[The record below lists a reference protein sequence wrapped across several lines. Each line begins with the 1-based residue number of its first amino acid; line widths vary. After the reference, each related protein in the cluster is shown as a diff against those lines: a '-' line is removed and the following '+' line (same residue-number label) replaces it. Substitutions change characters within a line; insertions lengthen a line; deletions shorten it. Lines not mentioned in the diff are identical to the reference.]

1 MRQNAR
7 VQMKRRVP
15 LRQRLFVVVV
25 AAIVPLAIMAAV
37 AIWAGYQQ
45 QRNQAE
51 RSGLDVARAMHTAV
65 AAELRRTI
73 SVLQVLSSSR
83 AMEPLDRTYLLERA
97 RLTLTAQTNWRAI
110 SLADPEGRIIL
121 DTRHTE
127 TEPLLPSPDPE
138 SLQRVFATHAP
149 VVGYLV
155 KSNEGGYTLS
165 VRVPVMREGNLLFV
179 ISAVLDPNAILAVLT
194 SHRAAESWIVAVAD
208 AKGTRVARTR
218 STEQTLGTPFSPT
231 LVEMMAKGGAEGTGT
246 TYASEGDS
254 VFTAYTRV
262 GEFGWTTAVGQSTA
276 LVEAAARDSFM
287 TFGTGVA
294 LSTLLG
300 ALAALFMARRIVKPI
315 TQLREA
321 AIGMG
326 RGERFNAPDL
336 DVQELHDVSTTLR
349 AADEGQAQARAE
361 REELLKREQAAR
373 AAAEAANRAK
383 DEFLAMLGHELRNP
397 LGAISNAAY
406 VLENEKLDGET
417 ARRTRAIIMR
427 QVGHLTR
434 LTDDL
439 LDAARALMGK
449 IVLRKRP
456 LDLSAVAMQS
466 IATLKGAQR
475 LQGHRIIEDF
485 QPAWVEA
492 DAVRLDQVIVNLVVN
507 AVKYT
512 PQGGTIRV
520 SVRREGREAILTVAD
535 DGIGIAPELAPQV
548 FDLFVQGDRAL
559 DRNEGGLGIGLTLVR
574 KLAELHGGTAV
585 VHSDGPGLGSEFI
598 VRLPVTEP
606 AAESPDSAPH
616 VAGGNARHILLV
628 EDNADAR
635 DTLAMLLEMQGHR
648 VDTAADGPSGLEK
661 ALALQPEVALVD
673 VGLPGMDG
681 YEVARRIRA
690 SRGMRRPVL
699 VALRGYGAPEERE
712 RALAAGFDTHVV
724 KPVDDQTLAE
734 ILSSAES
741 REAS

>member
-1 MRQNAR
+1 
-7 VQMKRRVP
+7 MKRRVP

-25 AAIVPLAIMAAV
+25 AAVVPLAIMAAV

-45 QRNQAE
+45 QRSQAE
-51 RSGLDVARAMHTAV
+51 RAGLDVARAMHTAV
-65 AAELRRTI
+65 VAELRRTI
-73 SVLQVLSSSR
+73 SVLQVLASSR
-83 AMEPLDRTYLLERA
+83 AMAPLDKTFLLERA
-97 RLTLTAQTNWRAI
+97 RQTLTAQTNWRAI
-110 SLADPEGRIIL
+110 SLADPQGRIIL
-121 DTRHTE
+121 DTRHE
-127 TEPLLPSPDPE
+127 EAEPLLPAPDTE
-138 SLQRVFATHAP
+138 SLQRVIASQVP

-165 VRVPVMREGNLLFV
+165 VRVPVMRNGELRFV
-179 ISAVLDPNAILAVLT
+179 ISAVLDPNAILTVLN
-194 SHRAAESWIVAVAD
+194 SHRAAESWTVAAAD
-208 AKGTRVARTR
+208 AKGNRVARTR
-218 STEQTLGTPFSPT
+218 SVEQSLGTPFSPT
-231 LVEMMAKGGAEGTGT
+231 LVAMMARGGSEGAGT
-246 TYASEGDS
+246 TINSEGDS
-254 VFTAYTRV
+254 VFTAYTRG
-262 GEFGWTTAVGQSTA
+262 GEYGWTTAVGQSTA

-300 ALAALFMARRIVKPI
+300 ALVALFMARRIVMPI

-326 RGERFNAPDL
+326 RGERFHAPEL
-336 DVQELHDVSTTLR
+336 DVRELHDVSMTLA
-349 AADEGQAQARAE
+349 AADEGQARAHAE

-406 VLENEKLDGET
+406 VLENEKLDGES

-466 IATLKGAQR
+466 IATLKGAHR

-485 QPAWVEA
+485 QPAWVDA
-492 DAVRLDQVIVNLVVN
+492 DGVRLDQVIVNLVVN

-512 PQGGTIRV
+512 PPGGTIRI
-520 SVRREGREAILTVAD
+520 SVRREGHEAILTVAD
-535 DGIGIAPELAPQV
+535 DGIGLAPELAPNV

-574 KLAELHGGTAV
+574 RLAELHGGSAV

-598 VRLPVTEP
+598 VRLPLTEP
-606 AAESPDSAPH
+606 ASALPDSPPRMESS
-616 VAGGNARHILLV
+616 GSRHILLV

-635 DTLAMLLEMQGHR
+635 DTLAMLLEIQGHR
-648 VDTAADGPSGLEK
+648 VETAADGPSGLEK
-661 ALALQPEVALVD
+661 ALALQPEVALID

-690 SRGMRRPVL
+690 SRGMRRPLL
-699 VALRGYGAPEERE
+699 VALTGYGAPEDRE
-712 RALAAGFDTHVV
+712 RALAAGFDSHVV
-724 KPVDDQTLAE
+724 KPVDDRTLAE
-734 ILSSAES
+734 ILSGVES
-741 REAS
+741 KLPS

>member
-1 MRQNAR
+1 MI
-7 VQMKRRVP
+7 RRVP

-25 AAIVPLAIMAAV
+25 AAVVPLAVVAAF

-45 QRNQAE
+45 QRQQAE
-51 RSGLDVARAMHTAV
+51 RSGLDVARALHTAV
-65 AAELRRTI
+65 GAELRRTI
-73 SVLQVLSSSR
+73 SVLQVLASSR
-83 AMEPLDRTYLLERA
+83 AMEPLDREFLLERA
-97 RLTLTAQTNWRAI
+97 RQTLTAQAHWRAI
-110 SLADPEGRIIL
+110 TLADPQGRIVL
-121 DTRHTE
+121 DTRTAE
-127 TEPLLPSPDPE
+127 GEPIPPPLDIE
-138 SLQRVFATHAP
+138 SLRRVVATHAP
-149 VVGYLV
+149 AVGYIVRSPDAGHVLA
-155 KSNEGGYTLS
+155 
-165 VRVPVMREGNLLFV
+165 VRVPVMRQGELRYV
-179 ISAVLDPNAILAVLT
+179 MSAVLDPRAILTVLN
-194 SHRAAESWIVAVAD
+194 SHRATESWTAAAAD
-208 AKGTRVARTR
+208 AKGNRVARTR
-218 STEQTLGTPFSPT
+218 STDETMGTPFSPT
-231 LVEMMAKGGAEGTGT
+231 LVEMMARGGVEGTGET
-246 TYASEGDS
+246 KNSEGQS
-254 VFTAYTRV
+254 VFTAYTRL
-262 GEFGWTTAVGQSTA
+262 GEFGWTTAVGQSTSE
-276 LVEAAARDSFM
+276 VEAAARDSFF

-294 LSTLLG
+294 LSVLLG
-300 ALAALFMARRIVKPI
+300 AFAALFMARRIVRPI

-336 DVQELHDVSTTLR
+336 DVQELHDVSTTLA
-349 AADEGQAQARAE
+349 AADADQARARAE

-373 AAAEAANRAK
+373 EAAETANRAK

-406 VLENEKLDGET
+406 VLENEKLDGDT

-456 LDLSAVAMQS
+456 VDLSAVAMQS

-475 LQGHRIIEDF
+475 LQNHRIVEDF

-492 DAVRLDQVIVNLVVN
+492 DPVRLDQVIGNLVVN

-512 PQGGTIRV
+512 PHGGTIRV
-520 SVRREGREAILTVAD
+520 SVHRVGNDAMLAVAD
-535 DGIGIAPELAPQV
+535 DGIGIAPELAPNV

-574 KLAELHGGTAV
+574 RLAELHGGTASM
-585 VHSDGPGLGSEFI
+585 HSEGPGRGSEFTVRLPAIEPAEAAPAPGPGLREARSDT
-598 VRLPVTEP
+598 R
-606 AAESPDSAPH
+606 H
-616 VAGGNARHILLV
+616 VLIV

-635 DTLAMLLEMQGHR
+635 DTLRMVLELSGHR
-648 VDTAADGPSGLEK
+648 VDTAPDGPSGLEK
-661 ALALQPEVALVD
+661 ALALQPELALID

-681 YEVARRIRA
+681 YEVARRIRG
-690 SRGMRRPVL
+690 SRGMRRPFL
-699 VALRGYGAPEERE
+699 VALTGYGAPEDRE

-724 KPVDDQTLAE
+724 KPVDDRTLAE
-734 ILSSAES
+734 ILSVSES
-741 REAS
+741 DLAS